1 MSASTKPLSHLF
13 FSEILNIDTHLRKWQ
28 AKPAFK
34 VMATKMR
41 SKYEKYLG
49 KLYDITPE
57 NPMSNKDLEQMMSN
71 MVDEVEERMGVLF
84 KMYKESSIDSGNQL
98 KGFNLHQDWVRKSR
112 KPINV
117 DSLED
122 LFNDD
127 EIVKDMEYELE
138 KTSENDKG
146 EQDVE

>member
-1 MSASTKPLSHLF
+1 MEMEEASNSTQMDLDNS
-13 FSEILNIDTHLRKWQ
+13 
-28 AKPAFK
+28 
-34 VMATKMR
+34 
-41 SKYEKYLG
+41 
-49 KLYDITPE
+49 
-57 NPMSNKDLEQMMSN
+57 DLELDVEKN
-71 MVDEVEERMGVLF
+71 WWKFFDTVYEEDEDGDQVKKGKCKFCSRL
-84 KMYKESSIDSGNQL
+84 IAADSHTNGTPGLKNHIEKSCKKHLNRLGTNQEAL
-98 KGFNLHQDWVRKSR
+98 ICTQDWVRKLR

-146 EQDVE
+146 EQNVE